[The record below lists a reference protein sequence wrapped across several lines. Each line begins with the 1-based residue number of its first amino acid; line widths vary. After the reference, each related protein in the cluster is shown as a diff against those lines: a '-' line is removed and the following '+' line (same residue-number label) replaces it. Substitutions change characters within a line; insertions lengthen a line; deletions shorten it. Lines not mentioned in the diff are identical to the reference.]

1 MNISAARR
9 AALVCVCAGS
19 AVLALAVLSGQ
30 AGSTSTRASQPAP
43 SSGAATPKTAGPLD
57 SVRAQVRNPDRPFTL
72 LVTLTLKPGAE
83 VDSKFIELATA
94 VAKGT
99 RAEPG
104 NIAYAFNRDAKDP
117 RHIVL
122 YEEWR
127 SLHDLELHF
136 ETEHLKKFLAASG
149 ELTEPSPSVAVYLP
163 VSNSQ

>member
-1 MNISAARR
+1 MNITLARR
-9 AALVCVCAGS
+9 AAFVLVCAGS
-19 AVLALAVLSGQ
+19 TLAAVAVLSGQ
-30 AGSTSTRASQPAP
+30 AGPASSHTTQPAP
-43 SSGAATPKTAGPLD
+43 ASGAAAPKAGGPLE
-57 SVRAQVRNPDRPFTL
+57 SVRAQLKSPDKPFTL
-72 LVTLTLKPGAE
+72 IVTMTLKPGAE
-83 VDSKFIELATA
+83 IDSKFTALAGVA
-94 VAKGT
+94 AKGT

-163 VSNSQ
+163 VNNSH